1 MDSIRGAL
9 FSCGQGHFFVYTRCQ
24 LFKAA
29 YAEALHEK
37 YMLNR
42 TLRFNRRFP

>member
-9 FSCGQGHFFVYTRCQ
+9 FHGAGALFVYKRCQ

-29 YAEALHEK
+29 YAEALHE
-37 YMLNR
+37 N
-42 TLRFNRRFP
+42 TC